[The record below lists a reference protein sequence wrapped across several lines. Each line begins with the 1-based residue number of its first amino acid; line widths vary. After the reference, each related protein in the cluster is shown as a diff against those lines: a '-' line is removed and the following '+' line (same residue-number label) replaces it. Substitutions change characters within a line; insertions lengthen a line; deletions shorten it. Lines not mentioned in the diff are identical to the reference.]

1 MPSVLGQY
9 WRNQDHPLGRMIT
22 REYTDESITD
32 DDGLPI
38 KWVEFGTPSL
48 TYAYQELAERGW
60 ESMEAPQ

>member
-1 MPSVLGQY
+1 
-9 WRNQDHPLGRMIT
+9 MIT